1 MQLTRCVSREIWR
14 QIVIFLKLRMVNI
27 WRVRIGSIFR
37 SDLESLSGT
46 GRCAQFSPLFTSFH
60 HSVTNQPNRRI
71 HVEEGM
77 EDFYRLNLTWNEFLR
92 PSRFLL
98 LESLFLFF
106 FFICLF
112 LPRNEAFNVALT
124 RFLVFFPAHT
134 VSSARRRKNPWT
146 LEFWKISFNYKRFEI
161 GICKSREYPSCS
173 NNNSFLINYYFYQ
186 LSLNLR
192 DQNYRNPRI
201 KIRFILQNNRN
212 QYFILDTSYV
222 LLFSLIYLSFS

>member
-106 FFICLF
+106 FFIRLFRFCLETKRLTF
-112 LPRNEAFNVALT
+112 ALT
-124 RFLVFFPAHT
+124 RFLVFFPAHA
-134 VSSARRRKNPWT
+134 VSLVHDDVRIRERWNFERLVLIIRDLS
-146 LEFWKISFNYKRFEI
+146 EFV
-161 GICKSREYPSCS
+161 
-173 NNNSFLINYYFYQ
+173 
-186 LSLNLR
+186 NLVNI
-192 DQNYRNPRI
+192 QVVQI
-201 KIRFILQNNRN
+201 IIL
-212 QYFILDTSYV
+212 F
-222 LLFSLIYLSFS
+222 

>member
-106 FFICLF
+106 FYLFVSF

-124 RFLVFFPAHT
+124 RFLVFFPAHA
-134 VSSARRRKNPWT
+134 VSLVHDDVRIRERWNFERLVLIIRDLS
-146 LEFWKISFNYKRFEI
+146 EFV
-161 GICKSREYPSCS
+161 
-173 NNNSFLINYYFYQ
+173 
-186 LSLNLR
+186 NLVNI
-192 DQNYRNPRI
+192 QVVQI
-201 KIRFILQNNRN
+201 IIL
-212 QYFILDTSYV
+212 F
-222 LLFSLIYLSFS
+222 

>member
-106 FFICLF
+106 FFIRLFRFCLETK
-112 LPRNEAFNVALT
+112 RLT
-124 RFLVFFPAHT
+124 LRL
-134 VSSARRRKNPWT
+134 RG
-146 LEFWKISFNYKRFEI
+146 FWCSFRPTR
-161 GICKSREYPSCS
+161 C
-173 NNNSFLINYYFYQ
+173 L
-186 LSLNLR
+186 
-192 DQNYRNPRI
+192 
-201 KIRFILQNNRN
+201 
-212 QYFILDTSYV
+212 
-222 LLFSLIYLSFS
+222 

>member
-98 LESLFLFF
+98 LESLFLSF

-112 LPRNEAFNVALT
+112 RFCLETKRLT
-124 RFLVFFPAHT
+124 LRLRGFWCSFRPTRCLVHDDVRIRERWNFERL
-134 VSSARRRKNPWT
+134 VLIIRDLS
-146 LEFWKISFNYKRFEI
+146 EFV
-161 GICKSREYPSCS
+161 
-173 NNNSFLINYYFYQ
+173 
-186 LSLNLR
+186 NLVNI
-192 DQNYRNPRI
+192 QVVQI
-201 KIRFILQNNRN
+201 IIL
-212 QYFILDTSYV
+212 F
-222 LLFSLIYLSFS
+222 